1 MSEAKN
7 KLILA
12 IMRKDDYN
20 DTVAKLNENGIFV
33 TKLASSGGFLKK
45 ENVTAMIGVPE
56 DKFGIAMDILKEY
69 AGKHRE
75 TQYTMPAGMEAFP
88 DNGIDMAL
96 PVDMEVGGV
105 TIFTM
110 TLDSIDKF

>member
-1 MSEAKN
+1 MSESKN

-33 TKLASSGGFLKK
+33 TKLSSSGGFLKK
-45 ENVTAMIGVPE
+45 ENVTAMIGVDE
-56 DKFGIAMDILKEY
+56 SKFEIAMDILKQY
-69 AGKHRE
+69 AGRHQE
-75 TQYTMPAGMEAFP
+75 IQYTMPAMMSDYP
-88 DNGIDMAL
+88 DNGIDMAI
-96 PVDMEVGGV
+96 PVDTEVGGI